1 MAGSKVIKKGMLSG
15 ASIIEAVVA
24 MVIIVVVFGIAMMIF
39 ANVTQ
44 RSLSMRKIRAGAAL
58 QNALQQ
64 AAQSGQFPNELFHV
78 DDISITPEIKPV
90 EDEPGLTELHL
101 TAYDENQ
108 HVLAE
113 AREIMINNHEA
124 RP

>member
-1 MAGSKVIKKGMLSG
+1 MAGNKITQKGMLSG

-24 MVIIVVVFGIAMMIF
+24 MVIIVVVFGIAMVIF

-44 RSLSMRKIRAGAAL
+44 RSLSTRKIRAAAAL
-58 QNALQQ
+58 QNALQT
-64 AAQSGQFPNELFHV
+64 AEQSGQFPDEPFRM
-78 DDISITPEIKPV
+78 DDISVTPELKPV
-90 EDEPGLTELHL
+90 ENEPGLSELYL

-108 HVLAE
+108 HILAE
-113 AREIMINNHEA
+113 AREIMTNNHEA